1 VSTRSPATEPLGS
14 QVPTY
19 RNVPRY
25 SQTAADEAIDLAAA
39 AGLVLDPWE
48 ELALRDALG
57 VRDDDGRW
65 AAFQVGLIVPR
76 QNGKGTVLEVRA
88 LAGLFL
94 FDERLITWSA
104 HEFKTAV
111 EGFRRLRR
119 LIEDNRDFE
128 RKVQI
133 VRTAAGQEGIELRSG
148 QRVRFMARSRGAGR
162 GFTGDT
168 VILDEAYNLPT
179 EALAAV
185 MPTMSARPNPQ
196 IWYTSSA
203 PLATPESDVLR
214 RICKQGRAGSRKMAY
229 LEWCAPYGAEPDD
242 PDALATANPGLG
254 IRLNMDVI
262 DAERLSLEPDDFAR
276 ERLGIWRESERE
288 TVFGHGKWETC
299 ADSGVKR
306 PEAVCFGFDLA
317 PGKTSAA
324 IAVAGMLDGKV
335 FVDVAVHDEGT
346 DWLVGELKRLKA
358 KYKPDRIVCDELG
371 PSGALLAKLERAR
384 IEVELVGTKQHQQ
397 ACGGLFLDVVEGRL
411 VHPDVDVLN
420 TAVFGAVKRE
430 VGDAWL
436 WSRKKSDVDIS
447 PLVAV
452 TLARWAAA
460 QAPAKR
466 VLTDASVW

>member
-1 VSTRSPATEPLGS
+1 VSMTSPVSEPIGS
-14 QVPTY
+14 QVPAY

-25 SQTAADEAIDLAAA
+25 SQTAADEAIELAAA

-57 VRDDDGRW
+57 IRDDDGRW
-65 AAFQVGLIVPR
+65 AAFEVGLIVPR

-94 FDERLITWSA
+94 FDEQLITWSA

-119 LIEDNRDFE
+119 LVEDNRDFE

-133 VRTAAGQEGIELRSG
+133 VRTASGQEGIELRSG
-148 QRVRFMARSRGAGR
+148 QRIRFMARSRGAGR

-196 IWYTSSA
+196 LWYTSSA
-203 PLATPESDVLR
+203 PLASHESNVLR
-214 RICKQGRAGSRKMAY
+214 RICKKGRQGARRMAY
-229 LEWCAPYGAEPDD
+229 LEWCAPYGSDNED
-242 PDALATANPGLG
+242 PEALAAANPGLG

-262 DAERLSLEPDDFAR
+262 EAERGSLEPDDYAR
-276 ERLGIWRESERE
+276 ERLGIWHESERE
-288 TVFGHGKWETC
+288 SPFGHGKWEAC
-299 ADSGVKR
+299 ADPKAER
-306 PEAVCFGFDLA
+306 PETICLAFDLA
-317 PGKTSAA
+317 PKSTSAS
-324 IAVAGMLDGKV
+324 IAVAGRVGDRI

-346 DWLVGELKRLKA
+346 DWLVDELVRLRD
-358 KYKPDRIVCDELG
+358 KYRPDRIVCDELG
-371 PSGALLAKLERAR
+371 PSGALLARLAR
-384 IEVELVGTKQHQQ
+384 KRVEPELVATKQHQQ
-397 ACGGLFLDVVEGRL
+397 ACGALFLDVVEGRL

-420 TAVFGAVKRE
+420 AAVYGAEQRS

-436 WSRKKSDVDIS
+436 WNRRKSDVDIS

-460 QAPAKR
+460 QPPAKR
-466 VLTDASVW
+466 VLTQASVY